1 VKTGYFLFFENPR
14 AEMNKSRITR
24 WILVILAVGGLGY
37 FGWQRFHGEGHE
49 TAANNAQKAA
59 PRNPVRVT
67 VAPVEKTDFPVYLT
81 SLGTVQAFN
90 TVVVRSRVDGQIDK
104 IAFTEGQLV
113 NQGDLLAEIDPRPY
127 QAALDQAKAKKEQDE
142 ANLAN
147 TNLDLQRFLKLGE
160 FATRQQID
168 TQRSNVSQLT
178 AQIAADAAA
187 ISNAATQLDYTAI
200 KAPISGVVGLR
211 QVDVGNII
219 NAATQ
224 TGIVTIT
231 QIEPIAVIFTAPEEQ
246 LPYISEG
253 RAAQPLK
260 TIAITTDGKK
270 PLAEGTLAV
279 VNNQVDSTSGTV
291 RLKAVFA
298 NKDHA
303 LWPGQSVSTRLLV
316 KTLKDATVVPDDAI
330 QHGTE
335 GLYVYTVNGDN
346 KAELRKVKVS
356 QSIDGRSVIEQ
367 GVSPGQQVIT
377 SGQFKVQPGTLV
389 STAVASSDPAQS
401 KVRQE

>member
-1 VKTGYFLFFENPR
+1 
-14 AEMNKSRITR
+14 MNKSRTTR
-24 WILVILAVGGLGY
+24 WILLVLAVAGIGY
-37 FGWQRFHGEGHE
+37 FGWQRFHGESHE
-49 TAANNAQKAA
+49 TAANNAQKG
-59 PRNPVRVT
+59 PRNAVRVG

-104 IAFTEGQLV
+104 IAFKEGQLV
-113 NQGDLLAEIDPRPY
+113 NQGDLLTEIDPRPY
-127 QAALDQAKAKKEQDE
+127 QATLDQAKAKKEQDE

-147 TNLDLQRFLKLGE
+147 TNLDLQRFIKLGE
-160 FATRQQID
+160 FATRQQLD
-168 TQRSNVSQLT
+168 TQRSSVQQLT

-187 ISNAATQLDYTAI
+187 IANAQTQLDYTAI

-211 QVDVGNII
+211 QVDIGNIV

-246 LPYISEG
+246 LPYINE
-253 RAAQPLK
+253 AQAVAPLK

-279 VNNQVDSTSGTV
+279 VNNQVDSTSGTI
-291 RLKAVFA
+291 RLKAVFE

-316 KTLKDATVVPDDAI
+316 RTLKAATVVPDDAI
-330 QHGTE
+330 QHGTN
-335 GLYVYTVNGDN
+335 GLYAFIVNRDS
-346 KAELRKVKVS
+346 KAELRQVKVS
-356 QSIDGRSVIEQ
+356 QSIDGRSVVEQ
-367 GVSPGQQVIT
+367 GLSPGEQVII
-377 SGQFKVQPGTLV
+377 SGQFKVAPGTLV